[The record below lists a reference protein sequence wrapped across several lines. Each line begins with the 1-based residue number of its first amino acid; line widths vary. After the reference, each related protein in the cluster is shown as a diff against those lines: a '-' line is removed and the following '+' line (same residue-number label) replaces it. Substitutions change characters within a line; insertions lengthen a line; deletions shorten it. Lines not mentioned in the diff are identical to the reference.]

1 MGTHLAKE
9 MAPKAMVMAMYINI
23 PTTTL
28 VHMSLAASCK
38 GTAEE
43 AFSTELLL
51 HWKKM
56 RETAKEKDKVA
67 DMERALREMDKQ
79 ELADV
84 FMDRH
89 QGQMELSADCFPA
102 HNMLIISKTSN
113 ANACGD
119 ARYIK
124 IVNTNHTL

>member
-1 MGTHLAKE
+1 MSTMSEQPIEEGAPVKKEAAVLTEASLTHLAKE
-9 MAPKAMVMAMYINI
+9 MAPKAMVMAMYLNI

-102 HNMLIISKTSN
+102 H
-113 ANACGD
+113 
-119 ARYIK
+119 
-124 IVNTNHTL
+124 